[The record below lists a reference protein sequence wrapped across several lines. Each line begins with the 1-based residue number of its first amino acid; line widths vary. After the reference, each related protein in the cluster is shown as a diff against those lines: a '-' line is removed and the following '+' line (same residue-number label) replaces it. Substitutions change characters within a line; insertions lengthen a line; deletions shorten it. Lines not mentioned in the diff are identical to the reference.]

1 MKVEDLLHAKGSEVV
16 TMAAGETIAVAGK
29 RMMDA
34 RIGAVVICDAEG
46 RPQGVLSERD
56 IVHGLSRH
64 GEAVMSMS
72 IGSLMQARIVTCTA
86 QDSLLRVM
94 ALMTDRRVRHV
105 PVVDPAGRLCGIVS
119 VGDAVKGR
127 MEEIETEAKALR
139 DYINMA

>member
-1 MKVEDLLHAKGSEVV
+1 MKVEDLLRAKGGEVV
-16 TMAAGETIAVAGK
+16 TMPREETIATAGM
-29 RMMDA
+29 RMMEA
-34 RIGAVVICDAEG
+34 RIGAVVICDADH
-46 RPQGVLSERD
+46 RPHGVLSERD
-56 IVHGLSRH
+56 IVHGLSKH
-64 GEAVMSMS
+64 GEAVLSMT
-72 IGSLMQARIVTCTA
+72 IGSLMQPRVVTCTP

-105 PVVDPAGRLCGIVS
+105 PVVDDAGRLCGIVS